1 MWYRPL
7 LEAWRVAAVGVAL
20 ASGPCT
26 GVAVGQRGLAV
37 QAIADGELWATDSG
51 SRLLTRN
58 DGHPAAMFRLQLL
71 AGAQLSSRIQLFAL
85 TELETGAARPGDE
98 TEVTVDQLT
107 LRYVASPAIVLE
119 GGRLFHPVGAFAA
132 RRLSVTNPLIGLPDG
147 YPVVYPWGGQVQ
159 GTLSRFDYR
168 VALVTLPLSH
178 SGYLPE
184 AGVRLRPAVGA
195 GFSPAAGVRIGFSAT
210 EGTYLSRALQ
220 DSLPPGTTWT
230 DFRQRVL
237 AFDARVSRGYFES
250 HAELSVSGYDAP
262 TRTRSTNGLS
272 YYVEGKYTWSP
283 RLFTALRLEVNNYA
297 FIRPS
302 GGASWTARSVQMVN
316 GEAGVGYRV
325 SAALSLKAS
334 YRRDRWPPNLRA
346 FLPNGSAAALQL
358 SYQLS
363 VQL

>member
-1 MWYRPL
+1 M
-7 LEAWRVAAVGVAL
+7 AIAC
-20 ASGPCT
+20 GPCA
-26 GVAVGQRGLAV
+26 GVTAGQRGLAL

-58 DGHPAAMFRLQLL
+58 DGHPAALFRLQVL
-71 AGAQLSSRIQLFAL
+71 AGAQLSSHVQLFAL
-85 TELETGAARPGDE
+85 TELETGPARAGEE

-119 GGRLFHPVGAFAA
+119 GGRLYHPVGAFAA
-132 RRLSVTNPLIGLPDG
+132 RRLSVSNPLIGLPDG
-147 YPVVYPWGGQVQ
+147 YPVVYPWGAQVQ

-168 VALVTLPLSH
+168 VALVTLPISH
-178 SGYLPE
+178 TGYLPH
-184 AGVRLRPAVGA
+184 ADARLRPAIGA
-195 GFSPAAGVRIGFSAT
+195 GFSPVAGVHIGLSAT
-210 EGTYLSRALQ
+210 AGTYLSRAVQ
-220 DSLPPGTTWT
+220 DSLPPGAAWT

-250 HAELSVSGYDAP
+250 HAELSLSGYDAP
-262 TRTRSTNGLS
+262 AHTASTNGLS

-283 RLFTALRLEVNNYA
+283 RLFTALRFEVNNYA

-334 YRRDRWPPNLRA
+334 YRRDHWPPDARA
-346 FLPNGSAAALQL
+346 FLPNGYAAALQV
-358 SYQLS
+358 SYQRGF
-363 VQL
+363 QL